1 VRCEFEAIARRGAQD
16 LIAILEGV
24 GNGLPPGHSLD
35 KEIVMIQEIGS
46 VLGPR
51 ATARIATSALPC
63 VPVLPEPRQRYAV
76 TRRLL
81 GVLTGRSRSR
91 A

>member
-1 VRCEFEAIARRGAQD
+1 
-16 LIAILEGV
+16 
-24 GNGLPPGHSLD
+24 
-35 KEIVMIQEIGS
+35 MIQEIGS

-63 VPVLPEPRQRYAV
+63 APVLPVPQPRQHAV
-76 TRRLL
+76 TRRLRSL
-81 GVLTGRSRSR
+81 LTGRARSR

>member
-1 VRCEFEAIARRGAQD
+1 
-16 LIAILEGV
+16 
-24 GNGLPPGHSLD
+24 
-35 KEIVMIQEIGS
+35 MIQEIGY

-51 ATARIATSALPC
+51 ATARIATSALPGA
-63 VPVLPEPRQRYAV
+63 PVLPVCQRRQYAV

-81 GVLTGRSRSR
+81 GVLTGRGRSR

>member
-1 VRCEFEAIARRGAQD
+1 MARYLGR
-16 LIAILEGV
+16 
-24 GNGLPPGHSLD
+24 PPV
-35 KEIVMIQEIGS
+35 KEVVMMQEIGH
-46 VLGPR
+46 VLGSQ

-63 VPVLPEPRQRYAV
+63 APVLPESRPRQHAV

-81 GVLTGRSRSR
+81 GVLTGRSRTR

>member
-1 VRCEFEAIARRGAQD
+1 
-16 LIAILEGV
+16 
-24 GNGLPPGHSLD
+24 
-35 KEIVMIQEIGS
+35 MIQEIGS

-63 VPVLPEPRQRYAV
+63 APVLPVPQRRQYAI
-76 TRRLL
+76 TRRLRSL
-81 GVLTGRSRSR
+81 LTGSGRSQ

>member
-1 VRCEFEAIARRGAQD
+1 MARQLGR
-16 LIAILEGV
+16 
-24 GNGLPPGHSLD
+24 PPV
-35 KEIVMIQEIGS
+35 KEVVMIQEIGH
-46 VLGPR
+46 VLGSQ

-63 VPVLPEPRQRYAV
+63 APVLPDTPRPSGV

-81 GVLTGRSRSR
+81 GVLTGRGR

>member
-1 VRCEFEAIARRGAQD
+1 
-16 LIAILEGV
+16 
-24 GNGLPPGHSLD
+24 
-35 KEIVMIQEIGS
+35 MIQEIGS

-51 ATARIATSALPC
+51 ATAQIATSALPGA
-63 VPVLPEPRQRYAV
+63 PVLPYCQRSQHAV

>member
-1 VRCEFEAIARRGAQD
+1 
-16 LIAILEGV
+16 
-24 GNGLPPGHSLD
+24 
-35 KEIVMIQEIGS
+35 MIQEIGS

-51 ATARIATSALPC
+51 ATARIATSARPC
-63 VPVLPEPRQRYAV
+63 APVLPGPRLRHAV

-81 GVLTGRSRSR
+81 GMLTGRSR